1 MVMMV
6 EGVRV
11 RAKTRV
17 RAFRA
22 ALRAL
27 AKKEMKSFGREI
39 RERRGKEERRKEE
52 RGGEGGGGGGGV
64 GGLLYI

>member
-1 MVMMV
+1 MRMVIGMVIMV

-11 RAKTRV
+11 RAETRA

-27 AKKEMKSFGREI
+27 AKKEMKSF
-39 RERRGKEERRKEE
+39 
-52 RGGEGGGGGGGV
+52 
-64 GGLLYI
+64 